1 MSGIFGIVSS
11 ENCTNDLFY
20 GTDYHSHMGTEY
32 GGMAVLGK
40 RFYRAIHDISKSQ
53 FKSKFYEE
61 YKEMNGNYGIG
72 VISDRYAQPLLIGS
86 KFGAFA
92 IVYTGL
98 IENTNELAA
107 ELIKKGDTF
116 GELSSGGINSVEV
129 LAKLINQHQT
139 LVEGLEKLYDHIMGS
154 ASILLMKEDGIYAVR
169 DRLGRTPLVIGEK
182 NGNYV
187 VATETCSFL
196 NLGYRVLKYLE
207 PGEIVLL
214 GKDGLKEQYS
224 GGNKNQI
231 CSFLWIYT
239 GYPAS
244 CYEQINVEL
253 VRERCG
259 RLLAKNDNVQADLV
273 AGVPD
278 SGIGHAIGYAMESGI
293 PFRRPLVKYTPG
305 YGRSYA
311 PPAQEMRNLVATMK
325 LIAVKDVIVGNRIIL
340 CEDSIVRGTQLK
352 NYTAKKLWDSDAK
365 EVHVRP
371 ACPPLLFPCKF
382 ALSTRS
388 MDELVARRAMRAI
401 EGHDIEDVHDYLND
415 KSEKYKKMVD
425 WIAEEIEATTLR
437 YQRIEDMVKAID
449 LPREKLCLYCWTG
462 Q

>member
-154 ASILLMKEDGIYAVR
+154 ASILLMKKMGSMLYVTDSEEH
-169 DRLGRTPLVIGEK
+169 PL
-182 NGNYV
+182 
-187 VATETCSFL
+187 S
-196 NLGYRVLKYLE
+196 
-207 PGEIVLL
+207 
-214 GKDGLKEQYS
+214 
-224 GGNKNQI
+224 
-231 CSFLWIYT
+231 
-239 GYPAS
+239 
-244 CYEQINVEL
+244 L
-253 VRERCG
+253 V
-259 RLLAKNDNVQADLV
+259 
-273 AGVPD
+273 
-278 SGIGHAIGYAMESGI
+278 
-293 PFRRPLVKYTPG
+293 
-305 YGRSYA
+305 
-311 PPAQEMRNLVATMK
+311 
-325 LIAVKDVIVGNRIIL
+325 
-340 CEDSIVRGTQLK
+340 
-352 NYTAKKLWDSDAK
+352 
-365 EVHVRP
+365 
-371 ACPPLLFPCKF
+371 
-382 ALSTRS
+382 
-388 MDELVARRAMRAI
+388 
-401 EGHDIEDVHDYLND
+401 
-415 KSEKYKKMVD
+415 KKMV
-425 WIAEEIEATTLR
+425 IMLL
-437 YQRIEDMVKAID
+437 QRKHVLSSILAIVF
-449 LPREKLCLYCWTG
+449 
-462 Q
+462 